1 MTISW
6 KGVRYMNNIL
16 GVINLNEKEDKI
28 HKLTYN
34 RPIASIPF
42 AGRYR
47 IIDFVLSNMVNSKID
62 KVFMFTRNKYRSL
75 VDHIEHG
82 RPWDLDRKNEGL
94 FMFNP
99 LINYY
104 SNVRRGDMDIIRDY
118 LDYIFYTKEEYIIIC
133 PSNMICTVNFRDV
146 LKKHLEKK
154 ADITVV
160 YKNIK
165 ESDEMFEDCDS
176 IALDEDGMAIDL
188 IRKEKQHNNVFME
201 TFLMK
206 RKLFIDLLNKK
217 ILGADHDLFKDTV
230 FELKNNKN
238 IYTYEYK
245 GYLVCINSIKE
256 YFGRSLDLL
265 SEDTMDNLFHQTWP
279 IFTKVKDEPPTIYQK
294 NAVVENC
301 LLAGGCCIEGEV
313 YDSVIFRRVNIHDTA
328 SVKSCILMQNTTV
341 EQGAVLEYAILD
353 KNSRVSKNMVLKGT
367 RDNPIVIEKGQ
378 II

>member
-6 KGVRYMNNIL
+6 KGVLYMNNIL
-16 GVINLNEKEDKI
+16 GIINLNEKEDKI
-28 HKLTYN
+28 HELTYN

-47 IIDFVLSNMVNSKID
+47 IIDFALSNMVNSKID

-133 PSNMICTVNFRDV
+133 PSNMICTINFRDV
-146 LKKHLEKK
+146 LKKHIEKK

-165 ESDEMFEDCDS
+165 ESDKMFEDCDS
-176 IALDEDGMAIDL
+176 IAIDEDGMAIDL
-188 IRKEKQHNNVFME
+188 IRKKKQHNNVFME

-206 RKLFIDLLNKK
+206 RKLFIDILNEK

-238 IYTYEYK
+238 IYAYEYT

-265 SEDTMDNLFHQTWP
+265 SEDTMNNLFHQTWP

-353 KNSRVSKNMVLKGT
+353 KDSRVSKNMVLKGT
-367 RDNPIVIEKGQ
+367 RDKQIVIEKGQ